1 MNAWEPCGK
10 RCFLYN
16 VELGK
21 KRQESKLNVG
31 SGGKE
36 VRKGTQYYLVLSPSV
51 LLMEE
56 SQDRRKE
63 GWFGVRQS
71 WVHISL

>member
-1 MNAWEPCGK
+1 MC
-10 RCFLYN
+10 
-16 VELGK
+16 
-21 KRQESKLNVG
+21 
-31 SGGKE
+31 SGCKE
-36 VRKGTQYYLVLSPSV
+36 VRKGTQYYLGLSTSV

-63 GWFGVRQS
+63 HWFGVRQS

>member
-1 MNAWEPCGK
+1 MC
-10 RCFLYN
+10 
-16 VELGK
+16 
-21 KRQESKLNVG
+21 

-63 GWFGVRQS
+63 RWFGVRRS